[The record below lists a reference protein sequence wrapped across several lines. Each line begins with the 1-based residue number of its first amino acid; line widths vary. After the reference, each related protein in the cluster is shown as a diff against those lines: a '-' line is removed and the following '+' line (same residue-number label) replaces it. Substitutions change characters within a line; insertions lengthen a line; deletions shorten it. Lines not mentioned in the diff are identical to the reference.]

1 MIIRA
6 QNSFN
11 FINFDNV
18 KIIGI
23 ESYGGK
29 FRIVARTTKSDETIG
44 TILAEYS
51 CDIYAK
57 KELKRFYQAYAAG
70 DETFMFRG
78 DSTSEFLFYDENAM
92 AAEALSEFFE
102 RMVLNPEKFI
112 EDILNIAKEE
122 AKAKEEIDG
131 SRKEI

>member
-6 QNSFN
+6 QNSFD

-18 KIIGI
+18 KTIGI
-23 ESYGGK
+23 ESRGEK

-78 DSTSEFLFYDENAM
+78 DSTSEFLFYNEEAM
-92 AAEALSEFFE
+92 TAEILLKFFE
-102 RMVLNPEKFI
+102 KMALNPEKFI
-112 EDILNIAKEE
+112 EGMLNIAKE
-122 AKAKEEIDG
+122 KAKEETDG
-131 SRKEI
+131 SGKTV

>member
-18 KIIGI
+18 KTIGI

-70 DETFMFRG
+70 DKTFMFRG
-78 DSTSEFLFYDENAM
+78 DSTSEFLFYDENAIT
-92 AAEALSEFFE
+92 AEALLKFFE
-102 RMVLNPEKFI
+102 KMALNPEKFI
-112 EDILNIAKEE
+112 EDILNIAKE
-122 AKAKEEIDG
+122 KAKEETDG
-131 SRKEI
+131 SGKTV